1 MKDLMRKDF
10 KNQEEL
16 YKFTKD
22 NPGIKVK
29 GIYTEEKNGKQ
40 ILVINYTN

>member
-1 MKDLMRKDF
+1 MKELMRKDF
-10 KNQEEL
+10 KNKDEL

-22 NPGIKVK
+22 NPNIKVK

>member
-1 MKDLMRKDF
+1 MKDLIRKDF
-10 KNQEEL
+10 ENQEEL

-29 GIYTEEKNGKQ
+29 GIYTEEKKRKTD
-40 ILVINYTN
+40 ISYKLH